1 MFHVTE
7 CTFFTRLEL
16 RVQEID
22 KMTQFRPRWIP
33 YTTIA
38 EVKNIQNYVT
48 PRDIP
53 HFNAF

>member
-33 YTTIA
+33 YTTITEA
-38 EVKNIQNYVT
+38 KNIQNYVA
-48 PRDIP
+48 PRVVP
-53 HFNAF
+53 HFNTF

>member
-22 KMTQFRPRWIP
+22 KVMQFRPRWIP
-33 YTTIA
+33 YTTITEA
-38 EVKNIQNYVT
+38 KHIQNYFT
-48 PRDIP
+48 PRDVP
-53 HFNAF
+53 HFKAF